1 MPKRPLLSRDSIGQ
15 VVQLRPEAE
24 VYLTRRQVAERL
36 NVGLSTLDKYVRE
49 GMPSYQWS
57 LRIRRFKFSEVE
69 RWLRA
74 RDRTAA

>member
-1 MPKRPLLSRDSIGQ
+1 MQPRDN
-15 VVQLRPEAE
+15 VVQLRSEAE

-49 GMPSYQWS
+49 GMPSYQWG

-69 RWLRA
+69 RWLKA
-74 RDRTAA
+74 RDTRTAA